1 MTATFGTQNFSQ
13 QQKPSRVQLDGQW
26 GDLFPTSLDVY
37 GTYSEDVRSELT
49 GKFYPNDT
57 RDPRRVLLETADL
70 LEGGRQEDYGAP
82 LDSHKR
88 IAAIWS
94 AQLGV
99 TVTPRKVAQMMA
111 GLKLA
116 RLAESE
122 DHEDSWRDAIGYL
135 ALGSS
140 FPEAQ
145 A

>member
-1 MTATFGTQNFSQ
+1 MIPSQNPGERP
-13 QQKPSRVQLDGQW
+13 KPVRMSIMGQW
-26 GDLFPTSLDVY
+26 GDLFPEQMEMFGPCGD
-37 GTYSEDVRSELT
+37 EEMRSELS
-49 GKFYPNDT
+49 GKFYPNET

-70 LEGGRQEDYGAP
+70 LEGGRAKDYGSP
-82 LDSHKR
+82 LESHKR

-94 AQLGV
+94 AQLGI
-99 TVTPRKVAQMMA
+99 TVTPRKVAMMMA

-116 RLAESE
+116 RLAESP
-122 DHEDSWRDAIGYL
+122 DHDDSWRDALGYL

>member
-1 MTATFGTQNFSQ
+1 MI
-13 QQKPSRVQLDGQW
+13 PSRNPGERPKPVRMSIMGQW
-26 GDLFPTSLDVY
+26 GDLFPEQMEMFGPY
-37 GTYSEDVRSELT
+37 GDEEMRSELS
-49 GKFYPNDT
+49 GKFYPNET

-70 LEGGRQEDYGAP
+70 LEGGRAKDYGSP
-82 LDSHKR
+82 LKSHKR

-94 AQLGV
+94 AQLGI
-99 TVTPRKVAQMMA
+99 TVTPRKVAMMMA

-116 RLAESE
+116 RLAESP
-122 DHEDSWRDAIGYL
+122 DHDDSWRDALGYL

>member
-1 MTATFGTQNFSQ
+1 MIPSQNPGERP
-13 QQKPSRVQLDGQW
+13 KPVRMNIMGQW
-26 GDLFPTSLDVY
+26 GDLFPEQMEVFGPY
-37 GTYSEDVRSELT
+37 GDEEVRSELS

-70 LEGGRQEDYGAP
+70 LEGGRAKDYGSP
-82 LDSHKR
+82 LESHKR

-116 RLAESE
+116 RLAESP
-122 DHEDSWRDAIGYL
+122 DHDDSWRDAIGYL

-140 FPEAQ
+140 FPEGQ

>member
-1 MTATFGTQNFSQ
+1 MIGSPPFDQ
-13 QQKPSRVQLDGQW
+13 QPQPVRMNIMGQW
-26 GDLFPTSLDVY
+26 GDLFPEQMEVFGPY
-37 GTYSEDVRSELT
+37 GDEEVRSALS

-70 LEGGRQEDYGAP
+70 LEGGRQKDYGSP
-82 LDSHKR
+82 LESHKR

-140 FPEAQ
+140 FPEGQ

>member
-1 MTATFGTQNFSQ
+1 MIPSQNPAERP
-13 QQKPSRVQLDGQW
+13 KPVRMNIMGQW
-26 GDLFPTSLDVY
+26 VDLFPEQIEVFGPY
-37 GTYSEDVRSELT
+37 GDEEVRSELS
-49 GKFYPNDT
+49 GKFYPNET

-70 LEGGRQEDYGAP
+70 LEGGRQKDYGSP
-82 LDSHKR
+82 LESHKR

-94 AQLGV
+94 AQLGI
-99 TVTPRKVAQMMA
+99 TVTPRKVAMMMA

-116 RLAESE
+116 RLAESP
-122 DHEDSWRDAIGYL
+122 DHDDSWRDALGYL